1 MDAKTLIQT
10 MTIQYGYT
18 GYVFAGNLKGL
29 TEEDGFKQP
38 SPGGNCLNWVAG
50 HIVGTRGATLE
61 VLGQECPFPGGKYAR
76 YVRGSDAVT
85 VSEETVPLSEMLADF
100 TATADGL
107 KAGLAGLTSERLA
120 EKAPFSPGNDE
131 KETVGSLMAGLVF
144 HESYHCGQL
153 GVLRRMAGAEGI
165 IK

>member
-1 MDAKTLIQT
+1 MDAQTLIQT
-10 MTIQYGYT
+10 LSIQFGYT
-18 GYVFAGNLKGL
+18 ANVYGGTLKGL
-29 TEEDGFKQP
+29 SDDDALGQP

-50 HIVGTRGATLE
+50 HIVDSRGATLE
-61 VLGQECPFPGGKYAR
+61 LLGQDRPFPSDKYAR
-76 YVRGSDAVT
+76 YVRGSEAVT
-85 VSEETVPLSEMLADF
+85 GAEGSVPLSEMLADF
-100 TATADGL
+100 AATGDGL

-131 KETVGSLMAGLVF
+131 KETVGSLLVGLAF

-153 GVLRRMAGAEGI
+153 GVLRRMAGKDGI